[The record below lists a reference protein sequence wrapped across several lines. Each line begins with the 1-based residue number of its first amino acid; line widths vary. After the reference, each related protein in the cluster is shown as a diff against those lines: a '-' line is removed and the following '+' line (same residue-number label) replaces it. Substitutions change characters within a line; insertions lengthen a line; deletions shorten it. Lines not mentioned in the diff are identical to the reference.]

1 MYNNNPSRVLTG
13 EVRLSYANLVEPK
26 PNKNDPN
33 GTPKYSVTLLIPKD
47 DVAVKQNIDSSIEAV
62 ASEAVSKSWG
72 GVRPPVKE

>member
-33 GTPKYSVTLLIPKD
+33 GTPKYSVTLLIPK
-47 DVAVKQNIDSSIEAV
+47 AVFRRHQILL
-62 ASEAVSKSWG
+62 VSVKL
-72 GVRPPVKE
+72 PPVKE